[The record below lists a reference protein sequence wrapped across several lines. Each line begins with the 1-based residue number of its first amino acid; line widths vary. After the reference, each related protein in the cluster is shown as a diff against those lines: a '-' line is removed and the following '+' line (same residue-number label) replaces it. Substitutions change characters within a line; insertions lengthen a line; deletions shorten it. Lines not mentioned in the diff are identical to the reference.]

1 MNQNRYSKIFTKKK
15 VASSAVCVVLAVS
28 LFAGCAH
35 FESIEYSQEISE
47 ENPETI
53 EAFDQFINDIFETEV
68 TENTINLHFTISDPE
83 KYGITDYPVTL
94 GDLSIDAMADS
105 NARLEN
111 YLSGLNS
118 FSYTELTLNQQLTY
132 DILENYFKLQLDMAD
147 MYLYDELL
155 RPSTGVQ
162 AQLPI
167 LYEEYSFNSKKDVE
181 DYLKLL
187 ALTDEYFDQIISF
200 DFFTEHSLTEVTENT
215 INLHFTISDPEKY
228 GITDYPVTLG
238 DLSNDAM
245 SDSNAR
251 LENYLSGLSSFS
263 YTELTLN
270 QQLTYDILEN
280 YFQLQLDMA
289 DMYLYDE
296 LLRPSTGVQAQLPI
310 LYEEYSFNSKKDVED
325 YLKLLALTDEYF
337 DQIISFEKEKAD
349 AGLFMSDFA
358 CQNIIDQCNAFI
370 ADSDNHYLIETFNT
384 RIDKLTG
391 LTQSEKDHYRLQNE
405 KMLLE
410 HIFPAYENLA
420 AALTDLLGSGTNE
433 NGLCYFPEGKQ
444 YYEYL
449 LAYNTGASESVKTLE
464 NMISNERVKVLQ
476 ESSDLT
482 TENPELWELASEAT
496 LTPTDSATTLNHL
509 KEVMLDDFPAPPETS
524 YTVNYIDDCVADYL
538 APAFYVIAP
547 IDDYSHNSIYINETT
562 DTTNISYFTTLA
574 HEGFPGHLYQTV
586 MTYESGIEPVRSILN
601 YSGFVEGWAT
611 YVEFQSYHY
620 AGLDDDVATILE
632 LNQDATLSLY
642 ASTDIGIHY
651 EGWTLEDTKKF
662 WNNYGITNDDAI
674 ESIFELIVEEP
685 THYLKYYIGF
695 LKFEEL
701 KKETS
706 LKNIKNYN
714 DKSFHQAVLSIGPAP
729 FDIVDKY
736 LPAYYEY
743 IE

>member
-15 VASSAVCVVLAVS
+15 VASSAVCMVLAVS
-28 LFAGCAH
+28 LFAGCVH

-53 EAFDQFINDIFETEV
+53 EAFDQFINDIFE
-68 TENTINLHFTISDPE
+68 
-83 KYGITDYPVTL
+83 
-94 GDLSIDAMADS
+94 
-105 NARLEN
+105 
-111 YLSGLNS
+111 
-118 FSYTELTLNQQLTY
+118 
-132 DILENYFKLQLDMAD
+132 
-147 MYLYDELL
+147 
-155 RPSTGVQ
+155 
-162 AQLPI
+162 
-167 LYEEYSFNSKKDVE
+167 
-181 DYLKLL
+181 
-187 ALTDEYFDQIISF
+187 
-200 DFFTEHSLTEVTENT
+200 TEVTENT

-391 LTQSEKDHYRLQNE
+391 LSQSEKDHYRLQSE
-405 KMLLE
+405 KMLHE

-420 AALTDLLGSGTNE
+420 AVLTDLLGSGTNE

-449 LAYNTGASESVKTLE
+449 LAYNTGASESIKTLE

-482 TENPELWELASEAT
+482 TENPELWELASEAV
-496 LTPTDSATTLNHL
+496 LTPTDSVTTLNHL
-509 KEVMLDDFPAPPETS
+509 KEVMLDDFPAPPETG

-651 EGWTLEDTKKF
+651 EGWTLKDTKKF

>member
-15 VASSAVCVVLAVS
+15 VASSAVCVALAIS

-47 ENPETI
+47 ENPQTV

-132 DILENYFKLQLDMAD
+132 DILENYFK
-147 MYLYDELL
+147 
-155 RPSTGVQ
+155 
-162 AQLPI
+162 
-167 LYEEYSFNSKKDVE
+167 
-181 DYLKLL
+181 
-187 ALTDEYFDQIISF
+187 
-200 DFFTEHSLTEVTENT
+200 
-215 INLHFTISDPEKY
+215 
-228 GITDYPVTLG
+228 
-238 DLSNDAM
+238 
-245 SDSNAR
+245 
-251 LENYLSGLSSFS
+251 
-263 YTELTLN
+263 
-270 QQLTYDILEN
+270 
-280 YFQLQLDMA
+280 LQLDMA

-524 YTVNYIDDCVADYL
+524 YTVSYIDDCVADYL

>member
-15 VASSAVCVVLAVS
+15 VASSAVCMVLAVS
-28 LFAGCAH
+28 LFAGCVH

-53 EAFDQFINDIFETEV
+53 EAFDQFINDIFE
-68 TENTINLHFTISDPE
+68 
-83 KYGITDYPVTL
+83 
-94 GDLSIDAMADS
+94 
-105 NARLEN
+105 
-111 YLSGLNS
+111 
-118 FSYTELTLNQQLTY
+118 
-132 DILENYFKLQLDMAD
+132 
-147 MYLYDELL
+147 
-155 RPSTGVQ
+155 
-162 AQLPI
+162 
-167 LYEEYSFNSKKDVE
+167 
-181 DYLKLL
+181 
-187 ALTDEYFDQIISF
+187 
-200 DFFTEHSLTEVTENT
+200 TEVTENT

-391 LTQSEKDHYRLQNE
+391 LSQSEKDHYRLQNE
-405 KMLLE
+405 KMLHE

-420 AALTDLLGSGTNE
+420 AVLTDLLGSGTNE

-449 LAYNTGASESVKTLE
+449 LAYNTGASESIKTLE

-482 TENPELWELASEAT
+482 TENPELWELASEAV
-496 LTPTDSATTLNHL
+496 LTPTDSVTTLNHL
-509 KEVMLDDFPAPPETS
+509 KEVMLDDFPAPPETG

-736 LPAYYEY
+736 LPVYYEY

>member
-15 VASSAVCVVLAVS
+15 VASSAVCVALAIS

-47 ENPETI
+47 ENPQTV

-200 DFFTEHSLTEVTENT
+200 
-215 INLHFTISDPEKY
+215 
-228 GITDYPVTLG
+228 
-238 DLSNDAM
+238 
-245 SDSNAR
+245 
-251 LENYLSGLSSFS
+251 
-263 YTELTLN
+263 
-270 QQLTYDILEN
+270 
-280 YFQLQLDMA
+280 
-289 DMYLYDE
+289 
-296 LLRPSTGVQAQLPI
+296 
-310 LYEEYSFNSKKDVED
+310 
-325 YLKLLALTDEYF
+325 
-337 DQIISFEKEKAD
+337 EKEKAD

-384 RIDKLTG
+384 RIDKPTG

-405 KMLLE
+405 KMLRE

-524 YTVNYIDDCVADYL
+524 YTVSYIDDCVADYL

-620 AGLDDDVATILE
+620 AGLDNDVATILE

>member
-1 MNQNRYSKIFTKKK
+1 M
-15 VASSAVCVVLAVS
+15 CVVLAVS

-53 EAFDQFINDIFETEV
+53 EAFDQFINDIFE
-68 TENTINLHFTISDPE
+68 
-83 KYGITDYPVTL
+83 
-94 GDLSIDAMADS
+94 
-105 NARLEN
+105 
-111 YLSGLNS
+111 
-118 FSYTELTLNQQLTY
+118 
-132 DILENYFKLQLDMAD
+132 
-147 MYLYDELL
+147 
-155 RPSTGVQ
+155 
-162 AQLPI
+162 
-167 LYEEYSFNSKKDVE
+167 
-181 DYLKLL
+181 
-187 ALTDEYFDQIISF
+187 
-200 DFFTEHSLTEVTENT
+200 TEVTENT

-405 KMLLE
+405 KMLRE

-449 LAYNTGASESVKTLE
+449 LAYNTGAAESVKTLE

-509 KEVMLDDFPAPPETS
+509 KEVMLDDFPAPPETG

>member
-15 VASSAVCVVLAVS
+15 VASSAVCVALAIS

-53 EAFDQFINDIFETEV
+53 EAFDQFINDIFE
-68 TENTINLHFTISDPE
+68 
-83 KYGITDYPVTL
+83 
-94 GDLSIDAMADS
+94 
-105 NARLEN
+105 
-111 YLSGLNS
+111 
-118 FSYTELTLNQQLTY
+118 
-132 DILENYFKLQLDMAD
+132 
-147 MYLYDELL
+147 
-155 RPSTGVQ
+155 
-162 AQLPI
+162 
-167 LYEEYSFNSKKDVE
+167 
-181 DYLKLL
+181 
-187 ALTDEYFDQIISF
+187 
-200 DFFTEHSLTEVTENT
+200 TEVTENT

-370 ADSDNHYLIETFNT
+370 VDSDNHYLIETFNT

-405 KMLLE
+405 KMLRE

-509 KEVMLDDFPAPPETS
+509 KEVMLDDFPAPPETG

>member
-1 MNQNRYSKIFTKKK
+1 M
-15 VASSAVCVVLAVS
+15 VLAVS

-53 EAFDQFINDIFETEV
+53 EAFDQFINDIFE
-68 TENTINLHFTISDPE
+68 
-83 KYGITDYPVTL
+83 
-94 GDLSIDAMADS
+94 
-105 NARLEN
+105 
-111 YLSGLNS
+111 
-118 FSYTELTLNQQLTY
+118 
-132 DILENYFKLQLDMAD
+132 
-147 MYLYDELL
+147 
-155 RPSTGVQ
+155 
-162 AQLPI
+162 
-167 LYEEYSFNSKKDVE
+167 
-181 DYLKLL
+181 
-187 ALTDEYFDQIISF
+187 
-200 DFFTEHSLTEVTENT
+200 TEVTENT

-405 KMLLE
+405 KMLRE

-449 LAYNTGASESVKTLE
+449 LAYNTGTSESVKTLE

-496 LTPTDSATTLNHL
+496 LTPTDSVTTLNHL
-509 KEVMLDDFPAPPETS
+509 KEVMLDDFPAPPEIG

-706 LKNIKNYN
+706 LKNIKDYN

>member
-1 MNQNRYSKIFTKKK
+1 M
-15 VASSAVCVVLAVS
+15 VLAVS
-28 LFAGCAH
+28 LFAGCVH

-53 EAFDQFINDIFETEV
+53 EAFDQFINDIFE
-68 TENTINLHFTISDPE
+68 
-83 KYGITDYPVTL
+83 
-94 GDLSIDAMADS
+94 
-105 NARLEN
+105 
-111 YLSGLNS
+111 
-118 FSYTELTLNQQLTY
+118 
-132 DILENYFKLQLDMAD
+132 
-147 MYLYDELL
+147 
-155 RPSTGVQ
+155 
-162 AQLPI
+162 
-167 LYEEYSFNSKKDVE
+167 
-181 DYLKLL
+181 
-187 ALTDEYFDQIISF
+187 
-200 DFFTEHSLTEVTENT
+200 TEVTENT

-405 KMLLE
+405 KILHE
-410 HIFPAYENLA
+410 HIFPAYENLV

-449 LAYNTGASESVKTLE
+449 LAYNTGTSESVKTLE

-496 LTPTDSATTLNHL
+496 LTPTDSVTTLNHL
-509 KEVMLDDFPAPPETS
+509 KEVMLDDFPAPPEIG

-706 LKNIKNYN
+706 LKNIKDYN

>member
-1 MNQNRYSKIFTKKK
+1 M
-15 VASSAVCVVLAVS
+15 LAVS

-53 EAFDQFINDIFETEV
+53 EAFDQFINDIFE
-68 TENTINLHFTISDPE
+68 
-83 KYGITDYPVTL
+83 
-94 GDLSIDAMADS
+94 
-105 NARLEN
+105 
-111 YLSGLNS
+111 
-118 FSYTELTLNQQLTY
+118 
-132 DILENYFKLQLDMAD
+132 
-147 MYLYDELL
+147 
-155 RPSTGVQ
+155 
-162 AQLPI
+162 
-167 LYEEYSFNSKKDVE
+167 
-181 DYLKLL
+181 
-187 ALTDEYFDQIISF
+187 
-200 DFFTEHSLTEVTENT
+200 TEVTENT

-405 KMLLE
+405 KILHE
-410 HIFPAYENLA
+410 HIFPAYENLV

-449 LAYNTGASESVKTLE
+449 LAYNTGTSESVKTLE

-496 LTPTDSATTLNHL
+496 LTPTDSVTTLNHL
-509 KEVMLDDFPAPPETS
+509 KEVMLDDFPAPPEIG

-706 LKNIKNYN
+706 LKNIKDYN

>member
-1 MNQNRYSKIFTKKK
+1 M
-15 VASSAVCVVLAVS
+15 VLAVS

-53 EAFDQFINDIFETEV
+53 EAFDQFINDIFE
-68 TENTINLHFTISDPE
+68 
-83 KYGITDYPVTL
+83 
-94 GDLSIDAMADS
+94 
-105 NARLEN
+105 
-111 YLSGLNS
+111 
-118 FSYTELTLNQQLTY
+118 
-132 DILENYFKLQLDMAD
+132 
-147 MYLYDELL
+147 
-155 RPSTGVQ
+155 
-162 AQLPI
+162 
-167 LYEEYSFNSKKDVE
+167 
-181 DYLKLL
+181 
-187 ALTDEYFDQIISF
+187 
-200 DFFTEHSLTEVTENT
+200 TEVTENT

-370 ADSDNHYLIETFNT
+370 ADSDNHYLMETFNT

-405 KMLLE
+405 KMLRE

-449 LAYNTGASESVKTLE
+449 LAYNTGTSESVKTLE

-496 LTPTDSATTLNHL
+496 LTPTDSVTTLNHL
-509 KEVMLDDFPAPPETS
+509 KEVMLDDFPAPPEIG

-662 WNNYGITNDDAI
+662 WNNYGITNDDEI

>member
-1 MNQNRYSKIFTKKK
+1 M
-15 VASSAVCVVLAVS
+15 VLAVS

-53 EAFDQFINDIFETEV
+53 EAFDQFINDIFE
-68 TENTINLHFTISDPE
+68 
-83 KYGITDYPVTL
+83 
-94 GDLSIDAMADS
+94 
-105 NARLEN
+105 
-111 YLSGLNS
+111 
-118 FSYTELTLNQQLTY
+118 
-132 DILENYFKLQLDMAD
+132 
-147 MYLYDELL
+147 
-155 RPSTGVQ
+155 
-162 AQLPI
+162 
-167 LYEEYSFNSKKDVE
+167 
-181 DYLKLL
+181 
-187 ALTDEYFDQIISF
+187 
-200 DFFTEHSLTEVTENT
+200 TEVTENT

-405 KMLLE
+405 KMLRE

-509 KEVMLDDFPAPPETS
+509 KEIMLDDFPAPPETG

>member
-15 VASSAVCVVLAVS
+15 VASSAVCVALAIS

-47 ENPETI
+47 ENPQTV

-187 ALTDEYFDQIISF
+187 AL
-200 DFFTEHSLTEVTENT
+200 
-215 INLHFTISDPEKY
+215 
-228 GITDYPVTLG
+228 
-238 DLSNDAM
+238 A
-245 SDSNAR
+245 
-251 LENYLSGLSSFS
+251 
-263 YTELTLN
+263 
-270 QQLTYDILEN
+270 
-280 YFQLQLDMA
+280 
-289 DMYLYDE
+289 
-296 LLRPSTGVQAQLPI
+296 
-310 LYEEYSFNSKKDVED
+310 
-325 YLKLLALTDEYF
+325 DEYF

-405 KMLLE
+405 KMLRE

-524 YTVNYIDDCVADYL
+524 YTVSYIDDCVADYL

-620 AGLDDDVATILE
+620 AGLDNDVATILE

>member
-1 MNQNRYSKIFTKKK
+1 M
-15 VASSAVCVVLAVS
+15 CVVLAIS

-47 ENPETI
+47 ENPQTV

-200 DFFTEHSLTEVTENT
+200 
-215 INLHFTISDPEKY
+215 
-228 GITDYPVTLG
+228 
-238 DLSNDAM
+238 
-245 SDSNAR
+245 
-251 LENYLSGLSSFS
+251 
-263 YTELTLN
+263 
-270 QQLTYDILEN
+270 
-280 YFQLQLDMA
+280 
-289 DMYLYDE
+289 
-296 LLRPSTGVQAQLPI
+296 
-310 LYEEYSFNSKKDVED
+310 
-325 YLKLLALTDEYF
+325 
-337 DQIISFEKEKAD
+337 EKEKAD

-405 KMLLE
+405 KMLRE

-524 YTVNYIDDCVADYL
+524 YTVSYIDDCVADYL

-620 AGLDDDVATILE
+620 AGLDNDVATILE

>member
-15 VASSAVCVVLAVS
+15 VASSAVCVALAIS

-47 ENPETI
+47 ENPQTV

-111 YLSGLNS
+111 YLSGLN
-118 FSYTELTLNQQLTY
+118 
-132 DILENYFKLQLDMAD
+132 
-147 MYLYDELL
+147 
-155 RPSTGVQ
+155 
-162 AQLPI
+162 
-167 LYEEYSFNSKKDVE
+167 
-181 DYLKLL
+181 
-187 ALTDEYFDQIISF
+187 
-200 DFFTEHSLTEVTENT
+200 
-215 INLHFTISDPEKY
+215 
-228 GITDYPVTLG
+228 
-238 DLSNDAM
+238 
-245 SDSNAR
+245 
-251 LENYLSGLSSFS
+251 SFS

-405 KMLLE
+405 KMLRE

-449 LAYNTGASESVKTLE
+449 LAYNTGAAESVKTLE

-524 YTVNYIDDCVADYL
+524 YTVSYIDDCVADYL

-706 LKNIKNYN
+706 LKNIKDYN

>member
-15 VASSAVCVVLAVS
+15 VASSAVCVALAIS

-47 ENPETI
+47 ENPQTV

-200 DFFTEHSLTEVTENT
+200 
-215 INLHFTISDPEKY
+215 
-228 GITDYPVTLG
+228 
-238 DLSNDAM
+238 
-245 SDSNAR
+245 
-251 LENYLSGLSSFS
+251 
-263 YTELTLN
+263 
-270 QQLTYDILEN
+270 
-280 YFQLQLDMA
+280 
-289 DMYLYDE
+289 
-296 LLRPSTGVQAQLPI
+296 
-310 LYEEYSFNSKKDVED
+310 
-325 YLKLLALTDEYF
+325 
-337 DQIISFEKEKAD
+337 EKEKAD

-370 ADSDNHYLIETFNT
+370 VDSDNHYLIETFNT

-405 KMLLE
+405 KMLRE

-524 YTVNYIDDCVADYL
+524 YTVSYIDDCVADYL

-620 AGLDDDVATILE
+620 AGLDNDVATILE

>member
-15 VASSAVCVVLAVS
+15 VASSAVCVALAIS

-94 GDLSIDAMADS
+94 GDLSIDAMA
-105 NARLEN
+105 
-111 YLSGLNS
+111 
-118 FSYTELTLNQQLTY
+118 
-132 DILENYFKLQLDMAD
+132 
-147 MYLYDELL
+147 
-155 RPSTGVQ
+155 
-162 AQLPI
+162 
-167 LYEEYSFNSKKDVE
+167 
-181 DYLKLL
+181 
-187 ALTDEYFDQIISF
+187 
-200 DFFTEHSLTEVTENT
+200 
-215 INLHFTISDPEKY
+215 
-228 GITDYPVTLG
+228 
-238 DLSNDAM
+238 
-245 SDSNAR
+245 DSNAR

-405 KMLLE
+405 KMLHE

-524 YTVNYIDDCVADYL
+524 YTVSYIDDCVADYL

-620 AGLDDDVATILE
+620 AGLDNDVATILE

>member
-15 VASSAVCVVLAVS
+15 VASSAVCVALAIS

-47 ENPETI
+47 ENPQTV

-94 GDLSIDAMADS
+94 GDLSIDAMA
-105 NARLEN
+105 
-111 YLSGLNS
+111 
-118 FSYTELTLNQQLTY
+118 
-132 DILENYFKLQLDMAD
+132 
-147 MYLYDELL
+147 
-155 RPSTGVQ
+155 
-162 AQLPI
+162 
-167 LYEEYSFNSKKDVE
+167 
-181 DYLKLL
+181 
-187 ALTDEYFDQIISF
+187 
-200 DFFTEHSLTEVTENT
+200 
-215 INLHFTISDPEKY
+215 
-228 GITDYPVTLG
+228 
-238 DLSNDAM
+238 
-245 SDSNAR
+245 DSNAR

-370 ADSDNHYLIETFNT
+370 VDSDNHYLIETFNT

-405 KMLLE
+405 KMLRE

-449 LAYNTGASESVKTLE
+449 LAYNTSAAESVKTLE

-524 YTVNYIDDCVADYL
+524 YTVSYIDDCVADYL

>member
-1 MNQNRYSKIFTKKK
+1 M
-15 VASSAVCVVLAVS
+15 VLAVS

-53 EAFDQFINDIFETEV
+53 EAFDQFINDIFE
-68 TENTINLHFTISDPE
+68 
-83 KYGITDYPVTL
+83 
-94 GDLSIDAMADS
+94 
-105 NARLEN
+105 
-111 YLSGLNS
+111 
-118 FSYTELTLNQQLTY
+118 
-132 DILENYFKLQLDMAD
+132 
-147 MYLYDELL
+147 
-155 RPSTGVQ
+155 
-162 AQLPI
+162 
-167 LYEEYSFNSKKDVE
+167 
-181 DYLKLL
+181 
-187 ALTDEYFDQIISF
+187 
-200 DFFTEHSLTEVTENT
+200 TEVTENT

-370 ADSDNHYLIETFNT
+370 VDSDNHYLIETFNT

-405 KMLLE
+405 KMLRE

-449 LAYNTGASESVKTLE
+449 LAYNTGAAESVKTLE

-482 TENPELWELASEAT
+482 TENPELWELASEAV
-496 LTPTDSATTLNHL
+496 LTPTDSVTTLNHL
-509 KEVMLDDFPAPPETS
+509 KEVMLDDFPAPPETG

-651 EGWTLEDTKKF
+651 EGWTLKDTKKF

>member
-15 VASSAVCVVLAVS
+15 VASSAVCVALAIS

-47 ENPETI
+47 ENPQTV

-111 YLSGLNS
+111 YLSGLN
-118 FSYTELTLNQQLTY
+118 
-132 DILENYFKLQLDMAD
+132 
-147 MYLYDELL
+147 
-155 RPSTGVQ
+155 
-162 AQLPI
+162 
-167 LYEEYSFNSKKDVE
+167 
-181 DYLKLL
+181 
-187 ALTDEYFDQIISF
+187 
-200 DFFTEHSLTEVTENT
+200 
-215 INLHFTISDPEKY
+215 
-228 GITDYPVTLG
+228 
-238 DLSNDAM
+238 
-245 SDSNAR
+245 
-251 LENYLSGLSSFS
+251 SFS

-405 KMLLE
+405 KMLRE

-524 YTVNYIDDCVADYL
+524 YTVSYIDDCVADYL

>member
-1 MNQNRYSKIFTKKK
+1 M
-15 VASSAVCVVLAVS
+15 VLAVS

-53 EAFDQFINDIFETEV
+53 EAFDQFINDIFE
-68 TENTINLHFTISDPE
+68 
-83 KYGITDYPVTL
+83 
-94 GDLSIDAMADS
+94 
-105 NARLEN
+105 
-111 YLSGLNS
+111 
-118 FSYTELTLNQQLTY
+118 
-132 DILENYFKLQLDMAD
+132 
-147 MYLYDELL
+147 
-155 RPSTGVQ
+155 
-162 AQLPI
+162 
-167 LYEEYSFNSKKDVE
+167 
-181 DYLKLL
+181 
-187 ALTDEYFDQIISF
+187 
-200 DFFTEHSLTEVTENT
+200 TEVTENT

-405 KMLLE
+405 KMLRE

-509 KEVMLDDFPAPPETS
+509 KEVMLDDFPAPPETG

-651 EGWTLEDTKKF
+651 EGWTLKDTKKF

>member
-1 MNQNRYSKIFTKKK
+1 M
-15 VASSAVCVVLAVS
+15 CVVLAIS

-47 ENPETI
+47 ENPQTV
-53 EAFDQFINDIFETEV
+53 EAFDQFINDIFE
-68 TENTINLHFTISDPE
+68 
-83 KYGITDYPVTL
+83 
-94 GDLSIDAMADS
+94 
-105 NARLEN
+105 
-111 YLSGLNS
+111 
-118 FSYTELTLNQQLTY
+118 
-132 DILENYFKLQLDMAD
+132 
-147 MYLYDELL
+147 
-155 RPSTGVQ
+155 
-162 AQLPI
+162 
-167 LYEEYSFNSKKDVE
+167 
-181 DYLKLL
+181 
-187 ALTDEYFDQIISF
+187 
-200 DFFTEHSLTEVTENT
+200 TEVTENT

-405 KMLLE
+405 KMLRE

-524 YTVNYIDDCVADYL
+524 YTVSYIDDCVADYL

-736 LPAYYEY
+736 LPVYYEY

>member
-15 VASSAVCVVLAVS
+15 VASSAVCMVLAVS
-28 LFAGCAH
+28 LFAGCVH

-53 EAFDQFINDIFETEV
+53 EAFDQFINDIFE
-68 TENTINLHFTISDPE
+68 
-83 KYGITDYPVTL
+83 
-94 GDLSIDAMADS
+94 
-105 NARLEN
+105 
-111 YLSGLNS
+111 
-118 FSYTELTLNQQLTY
+118 
-132 DILENYFKLQLDMAD
+132 
-147 MYLYDELL
+147 
-155 RPSTGVQ
+155 
-162 AQLPI
+162 
-167 LYEEYSFNSKKDVE
+167 
-181 DYLKLL
+181 
-187 ALTDEYFDQIISF
+187 
-200 DFFTEHSLTEVTENT
+200 TEVTENT

-391 LTQSEKDHYRLQNE
+391 LSQSEKDHYRLQNE
-405 KMLLE
+405 KMLHE

-420 AALTDLLGSGTNE
+420 AVLTDLLGSGTNE

-449 LAYNTGASESVKTLE
+449 LAYNTGASESIKTLE

-482 TENPELWELASEAT
+482 TENPELWELASEAV
-496 LTPTDSATTLNHL
+496 LTPTDSVTTLNHL
-509 KEVMLDDFPAPPETS
+509 KEVMLDDFPAPPETG

-547 IDDYSHNSIYINETT
+547 IDDYSHNSIYINETM

-651 EGWTLEDTKKF
+651 EGWTLKDTKKF

>member
-15 VASSAVCVVLAVS
+15 VASSAVCVALAIS

-47 ENPETI
+47 ENPQTV

-111 YLSGLNS
+111 YLSGLN
-118 FSYTELTLNQQLTY
+118 
-132 DILENYFKLQLDMAD
+132 
-147 MYLYDELL
+147 
-155 RPSTGVQ
+155 
-162 AQLPI
+162 
-167 LYEEYSFNSKKDVE
+167 
-181 DYLKLL
+181 
-187 ALTDEYFDQIISF
+187 
-200 DFFTEHSLTEVTENT
+200 
-215 INLHFTISDPEKY
+215 
-228 GITDYPVTLG
+228 
-238 DLSNDAM
+238 
-245 SDSNAR
+245 
-251 LENYLSGLSSFS
+251 SFS

-405 KMLLE
+405 KMLRE

-524 YTVNYIDDCVADYL
+524 YTVSYIDDCVADYL

-706 LKNIKNYN
+706 LKNIKDYN

>member
-15 VASSAVCVVLAVS
+15 VASSAVCVALAIS

-47 ENPETI
+47 ENPQTV

-187 ALTDEYFDQIISF
+187 S
-200 DFFTEHSLTEVTENT
+200 
-215 INLHFTISDPEKY
+215 
-228 GITDYPVTLG
+228 
-238 DLSNDAM
+238 
-245 SDSNAR
+245 
-251 LENYLSGLSSFS
+251 
-263 YTELTLN
+263 
-270 QQLTYDILEN
+270 
-280 YFQLQLDMA
+280 
-289 DMYLYDE
+289 
-296 LLRPSTGVQAQLPI
+296 
-310 LYEEYSFNSKKDVED
+310 
-325 YLKLLALTDEYF
+325 LTDEYF

-349 AGLFMSDFA
+349 AGLFMPDFA

-405 KMLLE
+405 KMLHE

-449 LAYNTGASESVKTLE
+449 LAYNTGTSESVKTLE

-674 ESIFELIVEEP
+674 ESIFKLIVEEP

>member
-1 MNQNRYSKIFTKKK
+1 M
-15 VASSAVCVVLAVS
+15 VLAVS

-53 EAFDQFINDIFETEV
+53 EAFDQFINDIFE
-68 TENTINLHFTISDPE
+68 
-83 KYGITDYPVTL
+83 
-94 GDLSIDAMADS
+94 
-105 NARLEN
+105 
-111 YLSGLNS
+111 
-118 FSYTELTLNQQLTY
+118 
-132 DILENYFKLQLDMAD
+132 
-147 MYLYDELL
+147 
-155 RPSTGVQ
+155 
-162 AQLPI
+162 
-167 LYEEYSFNSKKDVE
+167 
-181 DYLKLL
+181 
-187 ALTDEYFDQIISF
+187 
-200 DFFTEHSLTEVTENT
+200 TEVTENT

-391 LTQSEKDHYRLQNE
+391 LTQSETDHYRLQNE
-405 KMLLE
+405 KMLRE

-509 KEVMLDDFPAPPETS
+509 KEIMLDDFPAPPETG

-651 EGWTLEDTKKF
+651 EGWTLKDTKKF

>member
-1 MNQNRYSKIFTKKK
+1 M
-15 VASSAVCVVLAVS
+15 VLAVS

-53 EAFDQFINDIFETEV
+53 EAFDQFINDIFE
-68 TENTINLHFTISDPE
+68 
-83 KYGITDYPVTL
+83 
-94 GDLSIDAMADS
+94 
-105 NARLEN
+105 
-111 YLSGLNS
+111 
-118 FSYTELTLNQQLTY
+118 
-132 DILENYFKLQLDMAD
+132 
-147 MYLYDELL
+147 
-155 RPSTGVQ
+155 
-162 AQLPI
+162 
-167 LYEEYSFNSKKDVE
+167 
-181 DYLKLL
+181 
-187 ALTDEYFDQIISF
+187 
-200 DFFTEHSLTEVTENT
+200 TEVTENT

-325 YLKLLALTDEYF
+325 YLKLLALTDKYF

-405 KMLLE
+405 KMLRE

-524 YTVNYIDDCVADYL
+524 YTVSYIDDCVADYL

-706 LKNIKNYN
+706 LKNIKDYN

>member
-15 VASSAVCVVLAVS
+15 VASSAVCVALAIS

-53 EAFDQFINDIFETEV
+53 EAFDQFINDIFE
-68 TENTINLHFTISDPE
+68 
-83 KYGITDYPVTL
+83 
-94 GDLSIDAMADS
+94 
-105 NARLEN
+105 
-111 YLSGLNS
+111 
-118 FSYTELTLNQQLTY
+118 
-132 DILENYFKLQLDMAD
+132 
-147 MYLYDELL
+147 
-155 RPSTGVQ
+155 
-162 AQLPI
+162 
-167 LYEEYSFNSKKDVE
+167 
-181 DYLKLL
+181 
-187 ALTDEYFDQIISF
+187 
-200 DFFTEHSLTEVTENT
+200 TEVTENT

-405 KMLLE
+405 KMLHE

-449 LAYNTGASESVKTLE
+449 LAYNTGAAESVKTLE

-496 LTPTDSATTLNHL
+496 LTPTDSVTTLNHL
-509 KEVMLDDFPAPPETS
+509 KEVMLDDFPAPPEIG

-674 ESIFELIVEEP
+674 ESIFKLIVEEP

>member
-1 MNQNRYSKIFTKKK
+1 M
-15 VASSAVCVVLAVS
+15 CVVLAVS

-35 FESIEYSQEISE
+35 FESIEYRQEISE

-53 EAFDQFINDIFETEV
+53 EAFDQFINDIFE
-68 TENTINLHFTISDPE
+68 
-83 KYGITDYPVTL
+83 
-94 GDLSIDAMADS
+94 
-105 NARLEN
+105 
-111 YLSGLNS
+111 
-118 FSYTELTLNQQLTY
+118 
-132 DILENYFKLQLDMAD
+132 
-147 MYLYDELL
+147 
-155 RPSTGVQ
+155 
-162 AQLPI
+162 
-167 LYEEYSFNSKKDVE
+167 
-181 DYLKLL
+181 
-187 ALTDEYFDQIISF
+187 
-200 DFFTEHSLTEVTENT
+200 TEVTENT

-405 KMLLE
+405 KMLRE

-449 LAYNTGASESVKTLE
+449 LAYNTGAAESVKTLE

-524 YTVNYIDDCVADYL
+524 YTVSYIDDCVADYL

-651 EGWTLEDTKKF
+651 EDWTLEDTKKF

>member
-15 VASSAVCVVLAVS
+15 VASSAVCVALAIS

-47 ENPETI
+47 ENPQTV

-200 DFFTEHSLTEVTENT
+200 
-215 INLHFTISDPEKY
+215 
-228 GITDYPVTLG
+228 
-238 DLSNDAM
+238 
-245 SDSNAR
+245 
-251 LENYLSGLSSFS
+251 
-263 YTELTLN
+263 
-270 QQLTYDILEN
+270 
-280 YFQLQLDMA
+280 
-289 DMYLYDE
+289 
-296 LLRPSTGVQAQLPI
+296 
-310 LYEEYSFNSKKDVED
+310 
-325 YLKLLALTDEYF
+325 
-337 DQIISFEKEKAD
+337 EKEKAD

-405 KMLLE
+405 KMLRE

-524 YTVNYIDDCVADYL
+524 YTVSYIDDCVADYL

-736 LPAYYEY
+736 LPVYYEY

>member
-1 MNQNRYSKIFTKKK
+1 M
-15 VASSAVCVVLAVS
+15 CVVLAVS

-53 EAFDQFINDIFETEV
+53 EAFDQFINDIFE
-68 TENTINLHFTISDPE
+68 
-83 KYGITDYPVTL
+83 
-94 GDLSIDAMADS
+94 
-105 NARLEN
+105 
-111 YLSGLNS
+111 
-118 FSYTELTLNQQLTY
+118 
-132 DILENYFKLQLDMAD
+132 
-147 MYLYDELL
+147 
-155 RPSTGVQ
+155 
-162 AQLPI
+162 
-167 LYEEYSFNSKKDVE
+167 
-181 DYLKLL
+181 
-187 ALTDEYFDQIISF
+187 
-200 DFFTEHSLTEVTENT
+200 TEVTENT

-405 KMLLE
+405 KMLRE

-449 LAYNTGASESVKTLE
+449 LAYNTGAAESVKTLE

-524 YTVNYIDDCVADYL
+524 YTVSYIDDCVADYL

-651 EGWTLEDTKKF
+651 EDWTLEDTKKF

>member
-1 MNQNRYSKIFTKKK
+1 M
-15 VASSAVCVVLAVS
+15 VLAVS

-53 EAFDQFINDIFETEV
+53 EAFDQFINDIFE
-68 TENTINLHFTISDPE
+68 
-83 KYGITDYPVTL
+83 
-94 GDLSIDAMADS
+94 
-105 NARLEN
+105 
-111 YLSGLNS
+111 
-118 FSYTELTLNQQLTY
+118 
-132 DILENYFKLQLDMAD
+132 
-147 MYLYDELL
+147 
-155 RPSTGVQ
+155 
-162 AQLPI
+162 
-167 LYEEYSFNSKKDVE
+167 
-181 DYLKLL
+181 
-187 ALTDEYFDQIISF
+187 
-200 DFFTEHSLTEVTENT
+200 TEVTENT

-370 ADSDNHYLIETFNT
+370 ADSDNHYLMETFNT

-405 KMLLE
+405 KMLHE

-420 AALTDLLGSGTNE
+420 AVLTDLLGSGTNE

-449 LAYNTGASESVKTLE
+449 LAYNTGTSESVKTLE

-496 LTPTDSATTLNHL
+496 LTPTDSVTTLNHL
-509 KEVMLDDFPAPPETS
+509 KEVMLDDFPAPPEIG

-651 EGWTLEDTKKF
+651 EGWTLKDTKKF

>member
-1 MNQNRYSKIFTKKK
+1 M
-15 VASSAVCVVLAVS
+15 CVVLAVS

-53 EAFDQFINDIFETEV
+53 EAFDQFINDIFE
-68 TENTINLHFTISDPE
+68 
-83 KYGITDYPVTL
+83 
-94 GDLSIDAMADS
+94 
-105 NARLEN
+105 
-111 YLSGLNS
+111 
-118 FSYTELTLNQQLTY
+118 
-132 DILENYFKLQLDMAD
+132 
-147 MYLYDELL
+147 
-155 RPSTGVQ
+155 
-162 AQLPI
+162 
-167 LYEEYSFNSKKDVE
+167 
-181 DYLKLL
+181 
-187 ALTDEYFDQIISF
+187 
-200 DFFTEHSLTEVTENT
+200 TEVTENT

-405 KMLLE
+405 KMLHE

-509 KEVMLDDFPAPPETS
+509 KEVMLDDFPAPPETG

-706 LKNIKNYN
+706 LKNIKDYN

>member
-1 MNQNRYSKIFTKKK
+1 M
-15 VASSAVCVVLAVS
+15 VLAVS

-53 EAFDQFINDIFETEV
+53 EAFDQFINDIFE
-68 TENTINLHFTISDPE
+68 
-83 KYGITDYPVTL
+83 
-94 GDLSIDAMADS
+94 
-105 NARLEN
+105 
-111 YLSGLNS
+111 
-118 FSYTELTLNQQLTY
+118 
-132 DILENYFKLQLDMAD
+132 
-147 MYLYDELL
+147 
-155 RPSTGVQ
+155 
-162 AQLPI
+162 
-167 LYEEYSFNSKKDVE
+167 
-181 DYLKLL
+181 
-187 ALTDEYFDQIISF
+187 
-200 DFFTEHSLTEVTENT
+200 TEVTENT

-405 KMLLE
+405 KMLRE

-509 KEVMLDDFPAPPETS
+509 KEIMLDDFPAPPETG

-586 MTYESGIEPVRSILN
+586 MTYKSGIEPVRSILN

>member
-15 VASSAVCVVLAVS
+15 VASSAVCVALAIS

-47 ENPETI
+47 ENPQTV

-111 YLSGLNS
+111 YLSGLN
-118 FSYTELTLNQQLTY
+118 
-132 DILENYFKLQLDMAD
+132 
-147 MYLYDELL
+147 
-155 RPSTGVQ
+155 
-162 AQLPI
+162 
-167 LYEEYSFNSKKDVE
+167 
-181 DYLKLL
+181 
-187 ALTDEYFDQIISF
+187 
-200 DFFTEHSLTEVTENT
+200 
-215 INLHFTISDPEKY
+215 
-228 GITDYPVTLG
+228 
-238 DLSNDAM
+238 
-245 SDSNAR
+245 
-251 LENYLSGLSSFS
+251 SFS

-405 KMLLE
+405 KMLRE

-524 YTVNYIDDCVADYL
+524 YTVSYIDDCVADYL

-620 AGLDDDVATILE
+620 AGLDNDVATILE

-706 LKNIKNYN
+706 LKNIKDYN

>member
-1 MNQNRYSKIFTKKK
+1 M
-15 VASSAVCVVLAVS
+15 CVVLAVS

-53 EAFDQFINDIFETEV
+53 EAFDQFINDIFE
-68 TENTINLHFTISDPE
+68 
-83 KYGITDYPVTL
+83 
-94 GDLSIDAMADS
+94 
-105 NARLEN
+105 
-111 YLSGLNS
+111 
-118 FSYTELTLNQQLTY
+118 
-132 DILENYFKLQLDMAD
+132 
-147 MYLYDELL
+147 
-155 RPSTGVQ
+155 
-162 AQLPI
+162 
-167 LYEEYSFNSKKDVE
+167 
-181 DYLKLL
+181 
-187 ALTDEYFDQIISF
+187 
-200 DFFTEHSLTEVTENT
+200 TEVTENT

-405 KMLLE
+405 KMLHE

-524 YTVNYIDDCVADYL
+524 YTVSYIDDCVADYL

-706 LKNIKNYN
+706 LKNIKDYN

>member
-1 MNQNRYSKIFTKKK
+1 
-15 VASSAVCVVLAVS
+15 VCVVLAVS

-53 EAFDQFINDIFETEV
+53 EAFDQFINDIFE
-68 TENTINLHFTISDPE
+68 
-83 KYGITDYPVTL
+83 
-94 GDLSIDAMADS
+94 
-105 NARLEN
+105 
-111 YLSGLNS
+111 
-118 FSYTELTLNQQLTY
+118 
-132 DILENYFKLQLDMAD
+132 
-147 MYLYDELL
+147 
-155 RPSTGVQ
+155 
-162 AQLPI
+162 
-167 LYEEYSFNSKKDVE
+167 
-181 DYLKLL
+181 
-187 ALTDEYFDQIISF
+187 
-200 DFFTEHSLTEVTENT
+200 TEVTENT

-370 ADSDNHYLIETFNT
+370 VDSDNHYLIETFNT

-405 KMLLE
+405 KMLRE

-509 KEVMLDDFPAPPETS
+509 KEVMLDDFPAPPETG

-736 LPAYYEY
+736 LPVYYEY

>member
-15 VASSAVCVVLAVS
+15 VASSAVCVALAIS

-47 ENPETI
+47 ENPQTV

-111 YLSGLNS
+111 YLSGLN
-118 FSYTELTLNQQLTY
+118 
-132 DILENYFKLQLDMAD
+132 
-147 MYLYDELL
+147 
-155 RPSTGVQ
+155 
-162 AQLPI
+162 
-167 LYEEYSFNSKKDVE
+167 
-181 DYLKLL
+181 
-187 ALTDEYFDQIISF
+187 
-200 DFFTEHSLTEVTENT
+200 
-215 INLHFTISDPEKY
+215 
-228 GITDYPVTLG
+228 
-238 DLSNDAM
+238 
-245 SDSNAR
+245 
-251 LENYLSGLSSFS
+251 SFS

-405 KMLLE
+405 KMLRE

-524 YTVNYIDDCVADYL
+524 YTVSYIDDCVADYL

-620 AGLDDDVATILE
+620 AGLDNDVATILE

>member
-1 MNQNRYSKIFTKKK
+1 M
-15 VASSAVCVVLAVS
+15 VLAVS
-28 LFAGCAH
+28 LFAGCVH

-53 EAFDQFINDIFETEV
+53 EAFDQFINDIFE
-68 TENTINLHFTISDPE
+68 
-83 KYGITDYPVTL
+83 
-94 GDLSIDAMADS
+94 
-105 NARLEN
+105 
-111 YLSGLNS
+111 
-118 FSYTELTLNQQLTY
+118 
-132 DILENYFKLQLDMAD
+132 
-147 MYLYDELL
+147 
-155 RPSTGVQ
+155 
-162 AQLPI
+162 
-167 LYEEYSFNSKKDVE
+167 
-181 DYLKLL
+181 
-187 ALTDEYFDQIISF
+187 
-200 DFFTEHSLTEVTENT
+200 TEVTENT

-391 LTQSEKDHYRLQNE
+391 LSQSEKDHYRLQNE
-405 KMLLE
+405 KMLHE

-420 AALTDLLGSGTNE
+420 AVLTDLLGSGTNE

-449 LAYNTGASESVKTLE
+449 LAYNTGASESIKTLE

-482 TENPELWELASEAT
+482 TENPELWELASEAV
-496 LTPTDSATTLNHL
+496 LTPTDSVTTLNHL
-509 KEVMLDDFPAPPETS
+509 KEVMLDDFPAPPETG

-651 EGWTLEDTKKF
+651 EGWTLKDTKKF

>member
-1 MNQNRYSKIFTKKK
+1 MC
-15 VASSAVCVVLAVS
+15 VALAIS

-47 ENPETI
+47 ENPQTV

-200 DFFTEHSLTEVTENT
+200 
-215 INLHFTISDPEKY
+215 
-228 GITDYPVTLG
+228 
-238 DLSNDAM
+238 
-245 SDSNAR
+245 
-251 LENYLSGLSSFS
+251 
-263 YTELTLN
+263 
-270 QQLTYDILEN
+270 
-280 YFQLQLDMA
+280 
-289 DMYLYDE
+289 
-296 LLRPSTGVQAQLPI
+296 
-310 LYEEYSFNSKKDVED
+310 
-325 YLKLLALTDEYF
+325 
-337 DQIISFEKEKAD
+337 EKEKAD

-405 KMLLE
+405 KMLRE

-524 YTVNYIDDCVADYL
+524 YTVSYIDDCVADYL

-620 AGLDDDVATILE
+620 AGLDNDVATILE

-736 LPAYYEY
+736 LPVYYEY